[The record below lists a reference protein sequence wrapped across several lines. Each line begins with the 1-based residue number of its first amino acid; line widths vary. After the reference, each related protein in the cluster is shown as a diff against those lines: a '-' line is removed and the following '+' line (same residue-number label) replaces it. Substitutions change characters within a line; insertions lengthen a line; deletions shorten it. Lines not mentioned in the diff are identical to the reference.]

1 MRRMPETEQDAAELR
16 RLEFQM
22 LYGERVREA
31 RTAAGVKQDAL
42 ADRLGLT
49 RSSVANIEAGRQ
61 GNPSAFSLILTAEAL
76 GCDPRWLL
84 TGSGAAAVRPDRTM
98 AQRRRWAQMLRTLA
112 EDIDSSPLV

>member
-16 RLEFQM
+16 RMEFQM

-49 RSSVANIEAGRQ
+49 RLVGGQHRGR
-61 GNPSAFSLILTAEAL
+61 PA
-76 GCDPRWLL
+76 
-84 TGSGAAAVRPDRTM
+84 
-98 AQRRRWAQMLRTLA
+98 AQMLRTLA